1 MPAKNLKGSTNPLK
15 ITDTTF
21 RDGHQCT
28 VATRFLTEDLEPI
41 AAAMDDAG
49 FHSVEMWGGAT
60 FDVMTR
66 FLGEDP
72 WERVRILKR
81 LMPKTPF
88 QMLLRGQNLVGY
100 RNYADD
106 LVRAF
111 VAHSAEVGID
121 IFRIFDALNDPWN
134 LETSVKAVRENGKH
148 AQAAISYSVT
158 EGRLGGEIYNLDY
171 FVEKALQYQDL
182 GADSICIKDM
192 AGLINPNDTEA
203 LVTALK
209 SKLSVPLQLHTH
221 YTSGMASMAVLK
233 AAEAGIDAVDACLAP
248 LALRAAQPA
257 VEPIIVTLQETERD
271 TGLDLPYL
279 LKIGEHLERV
289 VPRYRD
295 YLDDTKFAAID
306 TNVLMHQIPG
316 GMISNLVSQLREA
329 EALDRLNEVYEELPR
344 TRADMGY
351 PPLVTPTSQI
361 VGVQAANNVLFGR
374 YEMITSQVKDYCY
387 GLYGRPPRPIDPELV
402 DRALKDYPRGR
413 EPITT
418 RTGDVLEPELEKA
431 REETK
436 EIAKDIGDV
445 DALPALE
452 VRARTETRRRE
463 HQDHRGHRARGRA
476 DQASE
481 ERRAARRRDG
491 CPAEGTAHA
500 DLQRVRRRRALP
512 GGRRPRGRG
521 GLRPPFH
528 EWAASRSRR
537 RNQGAAEGQGSQARG
552 PGGGGRDRNRSA
564 PARPPVALP
573 CGGGRHRHRRR
584 PGRRPRSD
592 EDGELDPLPRG
603 RRREAPRCD
612 AGRQGRQ
619 RSGPRRRRLRLPGE
633 SRSFRPD
640 SAFGIIS
647 RAAKAD

>member
-1 MPAKNLKGSTNPLK
+1 MPAKNLKGSANPLK

-134 LETSVKAVRENGKH
+134 LETSVKAVKENGKH

-158 EGRLGGEIYNLDY
+158 EGRLGGDIYNLDY

-203 LVTALK
+203 LVIALK

-344 TRADMGY
+344 TRADMGF

-387 GLYGRPPRPIDPELV
+387 GLYGRPPRPIDPALV

-413 EPITT
+413 EPITS
-418 RTGDVLEPELEKA
+418 RTGDVLEPELQKA

-445 DALPALE
+445 LTYALYPTTGMRFLRWKYGLEQKPDDVNIKTIEDIEREDELIKRAKNGALLDGAMDAPPKGPLTRTFNVYVEGEHYRVDVDPA
-452 VRARTETRRRE
+452 
-463 HQDHRGHRARGRA
+463 D
-476 DQASE
+476 
-481 ERRAARRRDG
+481 
-491 CPAEGTAHA
+491 EGGY
-500 DLQRVRRRRALP
+500 AL
-512 GGRRPRGRG
+512 
-521 GLRPPFH
+521 
-528 EWAASRSRR
+528 RST
-537 RNQGAAEGQGSQARG
+537 
-552 PGGGGRDRNRSA
+552 
-564 PARPPVALP
+564 
-573 CGGGRHRHRRR
+573 
-584 PGRRPRSD
+584 
-592 EDGELDPLPRG
+592 
-603 RRREAPRCD
+603 
-612 AGRQGRQ
+612 
-619 RSGPRRRRLRLPGE
+619 SGPRRAPGAATKAQPKAKTAKRAAQAAEGETAIEAPLPGLLLRYLVE
-633 SRSFRPD
+633 EGD
-640 SAFGIIS
+640 TV
-647 RAAKAD
+647 AAGDQVAVLEAMKMENSIPSPVAGVVKRLAATPGDKVARGQVLAVVG